1 MNWQIKFIPEAKKD
15 YDRLAG
21 NQQLLVAKALEKVRQ
36 NPVSIYEGGY
46 GKPLGNKGG
55 TNLTGLFKVKLKAAE
70 LRIVYKL
77 IQTETEMLIIVIGA
91 CADDEVYQI
100 AQKRSGKK
108 HSQMKKGLH
117 CSPFFIYFFGNTNG
131 SCRYTNTRYAAMK
144 HQMMGSHRM
153 TAL

>member
-1 MNWQIKFIPEAKKD
+1 MNWQIKFILEAKKD

-36 NPVSIYEGGY
+36 NPVLIYEGGY

-55 TNLTGLFKVKLKAAE
+55 TNLTGLFKVKLKSAG

-100 AQKRSGKK
+100 AQKRSGKSTHK
-108 HSQMKKGLH
+108 
-117 CSPFFIYFFGNTNG
+117 
-131 SCRYTNTRYAAMK
+131 
-144 HQMMGSHRM
+144 
-153 TAL
+153 

>member
-55 TNLTGLFKVKLKAAE
+55 TNPTGLFKVKLKAAG

-77 IQTETEMLIIVIGA
+77 IQTETEMLIIVISA
-91 CADDEVYQI
+91 RADDEVYQI
-100 AQKRSGKK
+100 AQKRSGKSTHK
-108 HSQMKKGLH
+108 
-117 CSPFFIYFFGNTNG
+117 
-131 SCRYTNTRYAAMK
+131 
-144 HQMMGSHRM
+144 
-153 TAL
+153 